1 MRGNL
6 VGVDSYTSNFHFKY
20 LTSVSSLNV
29 ADNVRF

>member
-6 VGVDSYTSNFHFKY
+6 VDVDSCSSSFHFKS